1 MNEIWTRDQLLV
13 AFNLYC
19 KIPFSK
25 TKANNPLVIEVAQL
39 IKRSPASV
47 AMKLGNFG
55 SFDPALHTKGIKGLS
70 RASMADRG
78 IWDEF
83 NQDWEKLSI
92 ESELATERLQASSV
106 TMLLERDK
114 VKKRSEGY
122 SWKLQDILGGPSEKI
137 REVKIRLHQRFFREA
152 VMASYGSSC
161 CVCSNPIPQLLTAGH
176 IIPWANREDLR
187 ANPRNGLCLCSLHHD
202 AFDNGLWTIEDSY
215 EIRLSSELMA
225 YLPNKTL
232 ESGFVDYSKTRIRM
246 PDKFW
251 PEKEFLA
258 FHRSNLFRE

>member
-1 MNEIWTRDQLLV
+1 
-13 AFNLYC
+13 
-19 KIPFSK
+19 
-25 TKANNPLVIEVAQL
+25 
-39 IKRSPASV
+39 
-47 AMKLGNFG
+47 
-55 SFDPALHTKGIKGLS
+55 
-70 RASMADRG
+70 
-78 IWDEF
+78 
-83 NQDWEKLSI
+83 
-92 ESELATERLQASSV
+92 
-106 TMLLERDK
+106 
-114 VKKRSEGY
+114 
-122 SWKLQDILGGPSEKI
+122 
-137 REVKIRLHQRFFREA
+137 
-152 VMASYGSSC
+152 MASYGSSC